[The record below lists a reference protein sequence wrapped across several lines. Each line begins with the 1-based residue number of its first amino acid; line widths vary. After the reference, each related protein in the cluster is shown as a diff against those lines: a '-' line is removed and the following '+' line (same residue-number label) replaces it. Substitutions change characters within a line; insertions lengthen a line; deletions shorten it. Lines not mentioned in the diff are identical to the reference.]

1 MAPNATE
8 NARAT
13 TDEPENAR
21 TLNRA
26 ASMSGLWC
34 RAQCSANSDSATT
47 DPISAVSLGMAFA
60 LGPAGLPHVLMRF
73 FTVKDARSARQSL
86 SYATTLI
93 ALFQLIVILL
103 GYAAAALVPATGL
116 PGGTQ

>member
-1 MAPNATE
+1 MI
-8 NARAT
+8 
-13 TDEPENAR
+13 
-21 TLNRA
+21 RA
-26 ASMSGLWC
+26 ALRVSPDPERFLRSGRLV
-34 RAQCSANSDSATT
+34 S

-103 GYAAAALVPATGL
+103 GYAAAALVPSSGL
-116 PGGTQ
+116 PGEPTWPRSISPGC